1 MIAGRANPLVLVT
14 GGAGFIGSHLCE
26 ALLARGARVRVLDD
40 FSTGRWENLAR
51 IHSDI
56 EVIEGGL
63 ESASA
68 VERAVAGVDS
78 IAHLAAR
85 SSVVESIGAREL
97 YWRVNVEGTA
107 TLFATAAAAR
117 VRRVVFAASSSA
129 YGDRAPTHDQTHD
142 QAHDQAHDVPQ
153 DESMQPHPASPY
165 AASKVEGERLVR
177 ALAQTGGV
185 DAIALRFFNVYGLR
199 QDPNSAY
206 AAVIPRFM
214 TRVAE
219 GKPVTVFSD
228 GLQTRDF
235 VHVSDTA
242 RAVIAA
248 LDAKD
253 VLGGVIAN
261 VGTGQ
266 ATTVTELVRLV
277 GAVLGKP
284 AMVEYQPAREGEV
297 RHSVAATERA
307 AQLIGF
313 RANMSLESG
322 LRTMV

>member
-107 TLFATAAAAR
+107 TLFAAAAAAR

-129 YGDRAPTHDQTHD
+129 YGDRAPTHD

>member
-26 ALLARGARVRVLDD
+26 ALLMRGARVRVLDD

-107 TLFATAAAAR
+107 TLFAAAAAAR
-117 VRRVVFAASSSA
+117 ARRVVFAASSSA

>member
-51 IHSDI
+51 IRSDI
-56 EVIEGGL
+56 EVIEGSL
-63 ESASA
+63 ESAPA

-107 TLFATAAAAR
+107 TLFAAAAAAR

-129 YGDRAPTHDQTHD
+129 YGDRPQTHD
-142 QAHDQAHDVPQ
+142 QAHDHAHDVPQ

-214 TRVAE
+214 KRVAE
-219 GKPVTVFSD
+219 GKSVTVFSD

-248 LDAKD
+248 LDATHA
-253 VLGGVIAN
+253 LGGVIAN

-284 AMVEYQPAREGEV
+284 AIVEYQPAREGEV

-313 RANMSLESG
+313 RANISLESG

>member
-1 MIAGRANPLVLVT
+1 MMTDRANPLVLVT

-107 TLFATAAAAR
+107 TLFAAAAAAR
-117 VRRVVFAASSSA
+117 ARRVVFAASSSA
-129 YGDRAPTHDQTHD
+129 YGDRAPTHD

-248 LDAKD
+248 LDAKH

>member
-51 IHSDI
+51 IRSDI

-107 TLFATAAAAR
+107 TLFAAAAAAR
-117 VRRVVFAASSSA
+117 ARRVVFAASSSA

-248 LDAKD
+248 LDAKH

>member
-107 TLFATAAAAR
+107 TLFAAAAAAR

-129 YGDRAPTHDQTHD
+129 YGDRAPTHD

-248 LDAKD
+248 LDAKH

>member
-1 MIAGRANPLVLVT
+1 MIAGRAKPLVLVT

-40 FSTGRWENLAR
+40 FSTGRWENLTR
-51 IHSDI
+51 IRSDI
-56 EVIEGGL
+56 EVIEGSL
-63 ESASA
+63 ESAPA
-68 VERAVAGVDS
+68 VERAVTGVDS

-107 TLFATAAAAR
+107 TLFAAAAAAR

-129 YGDRAPTHDQTHD
+129 YGDRPQTHD
-142 QAHDQAHDVPQ
+142 QAHDHAHDVPQ

-248 LDAKD
+248 LDATHA
-253 VLGGVIAN
+253 LGGVIAN

-313 RANMSLESG
+313 RASMSLESG

>member
-1 MIAGRANPLVLVT
+1 MMTDRANPLVLVT

-129 YGDRAPTHDQTHD
+129 YGDRAPTHD

>member
-26 ALLARGARVRVLDD
+26 ALLMRGARVRVLDD

-129 YGDRAPTHDQTHD
+129 YGDRAPTHD